1 MWSFL
6 CITYLNHRN
15 IIKKKKKGNLG
26 SLEAYRSLY
35 AFLKIKSDAHE
46 GVMKV
51 CVSLLDFKTALKAMI
66 WGESP
71 TNFVGGFT

>member
-1 MWSFL
+1 MQSMSSGEKSAGYFEEMWSFL

-15 IIKKKKKGNLG
+15 VMRKKKKKKGNLG

-46 GVMKV
+46 GV
-51 CVSLLDFKTALKAMI
+51 CVST
-66 WGESP
+66 
-71 TNFVGGFT
+71 